1 MENVGIRDQILAPVR
16 LDRLVKQTL
25 GSEMLPSS
33 VIRSMKHLLRRVE
46 LLNVLRQPVFGRV
59 DLATGIAYQ
68 WCCRCYVTVL
78 SGEILFSQ

>member
-59 DLATGIAYQ
+59 DLATSFTDQG
-68 WCCRCYVTVL
+68 
-78 SGEILFSQ
+78 G